1 MAQTVSAY
9 FKNTT
14 RMGRQINF
22 FLSAD
27 DQKSFD
33 DFLRTFD
40 DTAFLAYYNKSN
52 EPTIID
58 DTIIHDQLKEG
69 SRVYLVRKQD
79 LKNIKFTF
87 IEKFDYWLID
97 DSPSPVLHF
106 DRCVSYNNDLRSG
119 RLYFQPKYVVN
130 LQWVE
135 KNIDF
140 IKWSDSIIAKSC
152 RFFKKYKYKY
162 ESSSYEYIAYFGLN
176 AMKLIEE
183 NKAEIGRTGDR
194 LIMK

>member
-1 MAQTVSAY
+1 
-9 FKNTT
+9 
-14 RMGRQINF
+14 MGRQINF
-22 FLSAD
+22 FLSKN

-40 DTAFLAYYNKSN
+40 DICFLAYYNKSN
-52 EPTIID
+52 APTIIN
-58 DTIIHDQLKEG
+58 DTLIYDQLKEG

-79 LKNIKFTF
+79 IKKIKFTF
-87 IEKFDYWLID
+87 IEKFNYWLID

-119 RLYFQPKYVVN
+119 RLYFQPKYVEN

-135 KNIDF
+135 KDIDF
-140 IKWSDSIIAKSC
+140 IKWSDSIIAKSR

-162 ESSSYEYIAYFGLN
+162 ESSSYEYTAYFGQD

-183 NKAEIGRTGDR
+183 NKAEMGRTGDR
-194 LIMK
+194 LIIK